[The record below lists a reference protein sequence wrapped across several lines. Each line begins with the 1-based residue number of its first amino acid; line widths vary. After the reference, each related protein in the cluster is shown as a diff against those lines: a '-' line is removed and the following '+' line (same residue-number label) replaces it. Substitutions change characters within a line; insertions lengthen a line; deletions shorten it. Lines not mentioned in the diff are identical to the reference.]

1 MRLAKEP
8 LGKVIEV
15 SMPKVLHGLRG
26 ALLSAAMVSALGA
39 ACSSPQRPNA
49 GATCDL
55 PQNIQMVLRGAER
68 LNPNDEGRSLPVVVR
83 VYQLKGITRFEGA
96 EFEAV
101 WHRDREVLADDLL
114 KVEEFYL
121 YPAQRLP
128 RSFRREAAATHVV
141 AMAIFR
147 HPTGQS
153 WRQIFELPPA
163 PGEERCAAQQ
173 NDPNA
178 AAPAVRDPRYFYYL
192 EDYYIETAT
201 EDFPEDAGVR
211 RRVPSTLPG
220 LNGAPSRPSTAPGLP
235 SLPNAPQAPSL
246 PNAPQAPSLPS
257 APQAPSLPSAPQ
269 APSVPSLGHA
279 PGVLAPV
286 RSRA

>member
-1 MRLAKEP
+1 
-8 LGKVIEV
+8 
-15 SMPKVLHGLRG
+15 MPKVLHGLRG
-26 ALLSAAMVSALGA
+26 ALLCAAMVPAMGA

-68 LNPNDEGRSLPVVVR
+68 LNPNDDGRSLPVVVR
-83 VYQLKGITRFEGA
+83 IYQLKAITRFEEA

-101 WHRDREVLADDLL
+101 WHRDREVLADDII
-114 KVEEFYL
+114 KMEEFYL

-153 WRQIFELPPA
+153 WRQIYELPPA
-163 PGEERCAAQQ
+163 PGDERCAAQQ

-178 AAPAVRDPRYFYYL
+178 SAPPVRDPRYYFYL
-192 EDYYIETAT
+192 EDYYIEAGG
-201 EDFPEDAGVR
+201 EDFPDDAGVR

-220 LNGAPSRPSTAPGLP
+220 LNGAPARPSSAPGGPQLP
-235 SLPNAPQAPSL
+235 NAPNMPNAPNAPQAPNAPSA
-246 PNAPQAPSLPS
+246 PNAPQAPN
-257 APQAPSLPSAPQ
+257 APSMPNAPS
-269 APSVPSLGHA
+269 APSVP
-279 PGVLAPV
+279 GVGLAPSSPASHA